1 MTPSE
6 IKSGMKFGH
15 WTVLKYSHTNK
26 HRIKYFLC
34 KCDCGI
40 ERAVRGTALI
50 QGTSTACS
58 KQCDNNIIGQKF
70 GKWTVL
76 KVDKSRPRY
85 YWCRCECGTERS
97 VQGSALT
104 TNRTKSC
111 GCGMNIKHGINQS
124 TLKEYQSYVGKKC
137 GHLEI
142 LSLNKAGGYFTCK
155 CECGKEAQVSTNS
168 VVSGNATSC
177 GCLRAKTL
185 RKNLQEKYELNVGKT
200 INHLT
205 IDKCFY
211 KNNSFWYDCTCSCGT
226 QCVFQATKVAT
237 NYVQSCGC
245 IKSKA
250 EERMSSF
257 LQKNNIL
264 FKREYKLKDCCD
276 KQPLPFDFAFFNKDE
291 ELLGLMELN
300 GQQHYI
306 EQGWATK
313 ERVKYQQKHDR
324 IKHQFCLTNGIPF
337 LVIPYQFY
345 DELEKFLT
353 SSNFWEIITENSND

>member
-6 IKSGMKFGH
+6 IKPGMKFGH

-34 KCDCGI
+34 ECDCGTK
-40 ERAVRGTALI
+40 RAVRGTALI

-58 KQCDNNIIGQKF
+58 RQCDNNIIGQKF

-76 KVDKSRPRY
+76 KADKSRPRY
-85 YWCRCECGTERS
+85 YWCRCDCGTERS

-111 GCGMNIKHGINQS
+111 GCLQA
-124 TLKEYQSYVGKKC
+124 
-137 GHLEI
+137 
-142 LSLNKAGGYFTCK
+142 KAPK
-155 CECGKEAQVSTNS
+155 
-168 VVSGNATSC
+168 
-177 GCLRAKTL
+177 
-185 RKNLQEKYELNVGKT
+185 KNLQKKYDLNVGKT

-205 IDKCFY
+205 INKCFY

-226 QCVFQATKVAT
+226 QCIFQATKVTT
-237 NYVQSCGC
+237 NYIQSCGC
-245 IKSKA
+245 VKSKA
-250 EERMSSF
+250 EERMVDF

-276 KQPLPFDFAFFNKDE
+276 KKPLPFDFAFFNKDE

-324 IKHQFCLTNGIPF
+324 IKHHFCLTNNIPF